1 VVNTL
6 IAAGAPLYHLNNL
19 AWTTLIKSIV
29 LGDGGPN
36 HVVCLK
42 ALVDTGADVKIPTAT
57 VARR

>member
-1 VVNTL
+1 M
-6 IAAGAPLYHLNNL
+6 IAAGVPLYHLNNL

-36 HVVCLK
+36 HVACLK